1 MKTKIIAMLAF
12 PRQIIRGHVPLETY
26 EHAENFSS
34 SDTECLECETRLECE
49 WLYCNDELA
58 ALTEKPLDVVADA
71 LASAVLYVDAC
82 LTRAGH
88 NQCAKV
94 SLSDLRLAEAGAA
107 AARDRRP
114 RTLTSELTSRQL

>member
-34 SDTECLECETRLECE
+34 SDTECLECETRLEWE
-49 WLYCNDELA
+49 WLYCNDESA

-88 NQCAKV
+88 NARRCHCQAC
-94 SLSDLRLAEAGAA
+94 DWLRR
-107 AARDRRP
+107 ARRLHETADRV
-114 RTLTSELTSRQL
+114 L